1 MINDKINKS
10 FKILYFFLKGF
21 DVDSTLF
28 RLNHTYSYRD
38 LFISFRRGKL
48 DFYLHGKK
56 ISSSCSTSQ
65 VFSIFQTKI
74 LLKHHHK
81 LIFRLIEYDFPRST
95 CPLFFMNTT
104 FYVLEIRFM
113 INTFYK
119 TNVLNFETLNRN
131 STTAR
136 GTLEKLWVE
145 KIEKIRVD
153 SSLLNELLFENVRSI
168 HLYGE
173 IGSIES
179 NVFKLLKNLIKLEFD
194 VSFFKQLI
202 HQRNGIQWMRS
213 INEDL
218 NVNVSNAT
226 QVDFYIERIFMIGL
240 SRKELIKKNRRLIY
254 SFPDE
259 DFCLWHDGYPLDRM
273 FVTYLNEELYTF
285 QELTCTFVWLERD
298 LLSVYLKNE
307 KFRKKINSKRN
318 LYMEELAD
326 FSENLEFIKN
336 R

>member
-1 MINDKINKS
+1 MIKVIKVLKYC
-10 FKILYFFLKGF
+10 FFFLKGF
-21 DVDSTLF
+21 DVNSTLF
-28 RLNHTYSYRD
+28 RLNHTYSYRE

-48 DFYLHGKK
+48 DFYLNGKK
-56 ISSSCSTSQ
+56 TSSSCSTNQ

-74 LLKHHHK
+74 LLKYHHK
-81 LIFRLIEYDFPRST
+81 LIFRLIEYDFSRSI

-104 FYVLEIRFM
+104 FYVLEIRYM

-119 TNVLNFETLNRN
+119 TNVLNFETLHRN

-136 GTLEKLWVE
+136 GTLEKLCIE

-168 HLYGE
+168 HLFGE
-173 IGSIES
+173 IDSIES
-179 NVFKLLKNLIKLEFD
+179 NVFRPLRYLNKLEFD
-194 VSFFKQLI
+194 ASFFRQLI
-202 HQRNGIQWMRS
+202 HQRDGIRWMRS

-218 NVNVSNAT
+218 SVNVSNAT
-226 QVDFYIERIFMIGL
+226 QVDFYIERVFMIGIA
-240 SRKELIKKNRRLIY
+240 RKELIKKNRKLIY

-273 FVTYLNEELYTF
+273 LVTFLYEELYTF
-285 QELTCTFVWLERD
+285 QELTCTFIWIERD
-298 LLSVYLKNE
+298 LLSVYLRNE
-307 KFRKKINSKRN
+307 KFRNKINNRRN
-318 LYMEELAD
+318 VHMEELAD